1 MLLVGGFTMSIL
13 ATLHQDHINMSKLLD
28 LLEKNVEQIVSGE
41 RPDLR
46 LMAEA
51 IEYIGYYADLYHHPL
66 EDILYEHF
74 TNRDKALDQLLY
86 SCRKEHRDLASC
98 SQSAL
103 APITLTLMDGMLP
116 MEQII
121 KVLEK
126 FLKAERDHLNFEEGQ
141 VFPMIKALANDE
153 DWKML
158 RKRCDSGLKSELG
171 EFDMKQYRSL
181 YAELSN
187 VQCV

>member
-1 MLLVGGFTMSIL
+1 
-13 ATLHQDHINMSKLLD
+13 MSKLLD

-74 TNRDKALDQLLY
+74 VNRDKALDQLLY
-86 SCRKEHRDLASC
+86 SCRKEHRDLAIY

-103 APITLTLMDGMLP
+103 ASITLTLMDGMLP
-116 MEQII
+116 MKQII
-121 KVLEK
+121 KVLEE
-126 FLKAERDHLNFEEGQ
+126 FLQAERDHLNFEEGQ
-141 VFPMIKALANDE
+141 VFPMIKRLASDA
-153 DWKML
+153 DWKIL
-158 RKRCDSGLKSELG
+158 RKRCVSRLKSELG
-171 EFDMKQYRSL
+171 EFDMMQYRSL
-181 YAELSN
+181 YDELNSI
-187 VQCV
+187 QCV

>member
-28 LLEKNVEQIVSGE
+28 LLEKNIEQIVAGE